1 VSGHGGATAR
11 IYEAVNG
18 NLIWETH
25 FHKSATGDL
34 VDPGSPGVAIAFDNI
49 DILVL
54 SNGHTVRKL
63 AARDGAV
70 IWGWT
75 SPDQACVR
83 SDQMFG
89 WN

>member
-1 VSGHGGATAR
+1 MSGHGGATTR

-18 NLIWETH
+18 NLIWEAH
-25 FHKSATGDL
+25 FHKSAAG
-34 VDPGSPGVAIAFDNI
+34 DPGTPGVAIAFDSI

-83 SDQMFG
+83 SDLCSAG
-89 WN
+89 N